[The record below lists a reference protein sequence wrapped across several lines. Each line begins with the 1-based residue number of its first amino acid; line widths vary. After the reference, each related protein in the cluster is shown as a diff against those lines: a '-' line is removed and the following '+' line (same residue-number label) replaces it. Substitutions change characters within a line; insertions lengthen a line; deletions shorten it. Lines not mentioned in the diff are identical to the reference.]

1 MDKLLPCKV
10 VKTLKW
16 REFLK
21 KLRDLGA
28 TKEQAW
34 KAWTRD
40 DKNDNFRNDTYH
52 VQIVKDDPHS
62 FGDDCELWWLSIKR
76 HDREP
81 IVDWRDFQEIKN
93 QLCGEDKEGIM
104 LYPAEDRVVDT
115 ANQYHMYVFMTEGW
129 AVPCGFTVGAKSD
142 TADLGSA
149 KQRSR
154 S

>member
-1 MDKLLPCKV
+1 MDKLLPCEV
-10 VKTLKW
+10 VKTMKW

-21 KLRDLGA
+21 KLRALGA

-34 KAWTRD
+34 RAWTRD
-40 DKNDNFRNDTYH
+40 DRNDNFRNDTYH
-52 VQIVKDDPHS
+52 VQIVKDDPHG

-93 QLCGEDKEGIM
+93 QLCGEGKEGIM
-104 LYPAEDRVVDT
+104 LYPKEDRVVDT

-129 AVPCGFTVGAKSD
+129 VVPCGFTVGLKTD
-142 TADLGSA
+142 TADFGKA